1 MQTVISVF
9 EDRHDAQLA
18 MERLLAAGFE
28 PENVHLQP
36 GAAAANTAVAASLR
50 AASMAEHSD
59 RDRGVL
65 ASIGHFFASLF
76 DQDPPTRGYA
86 LRFAE
91 AVRRGHPAIM
101 VDAKDDEEVDRAST
115 IMHQFGAFD
124 IDERLAEWRDRAGT
138 NVGAGQQT
146 QAQRGSLPGIHVVER
161 DSAQPIRE
169 VVRQHEEDALGE
181 RPILNRPVSMEGE
194 SQVIDHAERDRAER
208 ERAVAASQRR
218 EPTPRENDLEAREPK
233 GNTPPRD
240 T

>member
-18 MERLLAAGFE
+18 MDRLLAAGFE

-50 AASMAEHSD
+50 AASMAEHTD
-59 RDRGVL
+59 RNRGVL
-65 ASIGHFFASLF
+65 ASIGHMFASLF

-86 LRFAE
+86 LRFAD

-115 IMHQFGAFD
+115 IMHEFGAFD

-138 NVGAGQQT
+138 NVGVGQQT
-146 QAQRGSLPGIHVVER
+146 QPQRSSRPGVHVVER
-161 DSAQPIRE
+161 DSEQPIRE
-169 VVRQHEEDALGE
+169 VARQHEESALGD
-181 RPILNRPVSMEGE
+181 RPILNRPASMEGE
-194 SQVIDHAERDRAER
+194 SQVIDHGERERAER
-208 ERAVAASQRR
+208 ERAMAANERR
-218 EPTPRENDLEAREPK
+218 EPPARENDIEAREPK
-233 GNTPPRD
+233 VNTPRRD

>member
-9 EDRHDAQLA
+9 EDRYDAQRA
-18 MERLLAAGFE
+18 MDRLLAAGFE
-28 PENVHLQP
+28 PGNVHLQP
-36 GAAAANTAVAASLR
+36 GAAAANTAVVKSLR
-50 AASMAEHSD
+50 AASMAEHTD

-115 IMHQFGAFD
+115 IMHEFGAFD
-124 IDERLAEWRDRAGT
+124 IDERLAEWRDRAGS
-138 NVGAGQQT
+138 NAGVG
-146 QAQRGSLPGIHVVER
+146 QRTAAERTDRPGVHVVER
-161 DSAQPIRE
+161 DSGQPIGE
-169 VVRQHEEDALGE
+169 VARQHEESALGD
-181 RPILNRPVSMEGE
+181 RPILNRPASMEGE

-208 ERAVAASQRR
+208 ERAMAARGR
-218 EPTPRENDLEAREPK
+218 
-233 GNTPPRD
+233 G
-240 T
+240 